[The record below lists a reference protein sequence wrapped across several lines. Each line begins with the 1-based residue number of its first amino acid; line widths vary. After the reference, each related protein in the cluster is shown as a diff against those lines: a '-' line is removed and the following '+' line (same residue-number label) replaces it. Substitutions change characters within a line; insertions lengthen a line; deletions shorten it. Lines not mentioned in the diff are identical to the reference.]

1 MKHSLITKK
10 KSWFRSPIVSVVL
23 IICIIWGVFSVIN
36 AYNKDDEAVD
46 LRNEQSRQLA
56 DLNEKQVQLTTQI
69 ANFSSERGIEAE
81 IRNRYR
87 VERPGENLVI
97 VVDNSDTTQVQSQ
110 LKPTLW
116 QKIRAYIGW

>member
-1 MKHSLITKK
+1 MKHILITKK
-10 KSWFRSPIVSVVL
+10 RSWFRSPVVSVVL
-23 IICIIWGVFSVIN
+23 VLCIIWGVISVIK
-36 AYNKDDEAVD
+36 AYNKDDEAVN
-46 LRNEQSRQLA
+46 LRNQESRQLA
-56 DLNEKQVQLTTQI
+56 DLNEKQVQLTSQI

-97 VVDNSDTTQVQSQ
+97 VVDNSDPAQAQSQ
-110 LKPTLW
+110 PKPTLW

>member
-1 MKHSLITKK
+1 MQHNLITKK

-23 IICIIWGVFSVIN
+23 IICIIWGVISVIN
-36 AYNKDDEAVD
+36 AYNKDEEAVE
-46 LRNEQSRQLA
+46 LRDEQSRQLV
-56 DLNEKQVQLTTQI
+56 DLNEKQAQLTTQI

-97 VVDNSDTTQVQSQ
+97 VVDNSTSDQAPQ
-110 LKPTLW
+110 LPKPTLW